1 MTNRIAVRHIAAAWR
16 TLTWRHAG
24 AALLIGTLFFLTN
37 LRFLVHNGLSGPV
50 VSGFVL
56 RHVVVGCILMLAIV
70 AADRLVDHGAP
81 RLRTYAA
88 ALTTAALLSDP
99 VAAQL
104 SWLLHWHAAD
114 VVPAAFNL
122 TGPVGV
128 VIKGGLGAAA
138 YVRWREV
145 RMTSEALRRSQLQR
159 ADDLR
164 RLQET
169 RLQTLQARVDP
180 QFLFDALGQVATLQQ
195 HDPAAADS
203 LLNELIALLRELMP
217 HERAD
222 ASTVA
227 REFALAVSYLRILAA
242 AISALTVEVS
252 IAPGAGE
259 ARLPPMLLVPLL
271 SAVLAARTGAV
282 PRLTLQAD
290 TSTDRVRIQLNV
302 SSDVNPSILGSVEL
316 TRLRAQLLEL
326 YGEVA
331 VLSVQTSRG
340 FGALIEVPRES
351 AWRSDQV

>member
-1 MTNRIAVRHIAAAWR
+1 MTIRTALVHIVAAWR
-16 TLTWRHAG
+16 ALTWRHAG
-24 AALLIGTLFFLTN
+24 AALLIGTLFLLSN
-37 LRFLVHNGLSGPV
+37 LRFFIHYGWSGPAV
-50 VSGFVL
+50 AGFLL
-56 RHVVVGCILMLAIV
+56 RHVVVGCILVLAIV

-81 RLRTYAA
+81 RLWTYTA
-88 ALTTAALLSDP
+88 ALVVAALLSDP
-99 VAAQL
+99 IAVQL
-104 SWLLHWHAAD
+104 SGLLRGHW
-114 VVPAAFNL
+114 VNLLSTPFNL
-122 TGPVGV
+122 TGPVGM
-128 VIKGGLGAAA
+128 VIKGGLGTAA
-138 YVRWREV
+138 YARWREA

-159 ADDLR
+159 ANDVR

-195 HDPAAADS
+195 RDPAAADS

-217 HERAD
+217 HERTD

-242 AISALTVEVS
+242 VISALTVEVS

-282 PRLTLQAD
+282 PRLILQAD
-290 TSTDRVRIQLNV
+290 SSTDRVRIHLTV
-302 SSDVNPSILGSVEL
+302 SPDVDPSILGSAEL
-316 TRLRAQLLEL
+316 TRLRSRLLEL

-331 VLSVQTSRG
+331 VFSVQISGG
-340 FGALIEVPRES
+340 FGALIELPRES
-351 AWRSDQV
+351 AWRSE